1 MASATARTVRCVHH
15 SRVYALLIDA
25 PEADAE
31 AAAVFWTAALGV
43 FRAQATTWP

>member
-1 MASATARTVRCVHH
+1 MHH
-15 SRVYALLIDA
+15 SGVYALLIDA
-25 PEADAE
+25 PEADAAAE